1 MLLSLLACGV
11 PSGTISESGI
21 TTSVSMPVFLTT
33 PELESPRNRTERA
46 LAKHIRSARETIDVA
61 VYDFGLELPAREMAM
76 AAENGVTVRVVTDGD
91 EMDEE
96 GILLLQESGIEVVYR
111 PEGDRIMHHK
121 FAVVDGQSV
130 WTGSTNWTETGTTMN
145 NNHAMLL
152 TSTDLA
158 DRYTDEF
165 EQMFFGDFG
174 SDKQESDE
182 HSAIALDSGGTAQ
195 VWFSP
200 QDEPVDELLS
210 AIAAAESEIYFMIF
224 SFTRD
229 DVVEA
234 LVDAQARG
242 VNVLGI
248 FDESQARMS
257 YSVDEDLADAGIPV
271 YIDGNDNTSGFSGG
285 KLHHKV
291 MIIDPGVN
299 NTVIT
304 GSMNWSTSGNSSN
317 DENLLVL
324 QGTGIDKTLMT
335 DFCQQLSKA
344 TKHDMA
350 PKGQAPCRARPPVEE
365 EADVSCPAEGE
376 DPASC
381 VIINEFLPNP
391 SGTDRGQEFVEIVN
405 TSEED
410 ISLEGWSLSDASS
423 SDRHVFS
430 GTLAAGAGLVVFD
443 TGEHGDVPAAIV
455 STSTY
460 LSLNNSGDTITLHDA
475 SGGDIDV
482 VDYTTSAE
490 GVSWNRARDGAAPL
504 VEDDWMYHDDLSA
517 LDSSPGTLADGSD
530 F

>member
-1 MLLSLLACGV
+1 MLLSLLACGA
-11 PSGTISESGI
+11 PDGALSESALS
-21 TTSVSMPVFLTT
+21 TSVALPIFITT
-33 PELESPRNRTERA
+33 PEVESPRNQTEMA
-46 LAKHIRSARETIDVA
+46 LVQHIRSARETIDVA
-61 VYDFGLELPAREMAM
+61 VYDFELELPAREMAI
-76 AAENGVTVRVVTDGD
+76 AVDNGVTVRVVTDGD
-91 EMDEE
+91 ELDED
-96 GILLLQESGIEVVYR
+96 GILMLQESGIEVVYR

-152 TSTDLA
+152 NSTDLA

-174 SDKQESDE
+174 SDKEASDE
-182 HSAIALDSGGTAQ
+182 HSALALDSGGTAQ

-210 AIAAAESEIYFMIF
+210 AIEDAESGIYFMIF

-242 VNVLGI
+242 VNVVGI

-257 YSVDEDLADAGIPV
+257 YSVDEDLADAGVPV
-271 YIDGNDNTSGFSGG
+271 YIDGNNNTSGFSGG

-324 QGTGIDKTLMT
+324 QGSGIDKPLMR
-335 DFCQQLSKA
+335 DFCRQLMAA
-344 TKHDMA
+344 TLHSMA
-350 PKGQAPCRARPPVEE
+350 PKGKAPCRAPPVEE
-365 EADVSCPAEGE
+365 VDVSCPVDGAA
-376 DPASC
+376 PSSC

-391 SGTDRGQEFVEIVN
+391 SGTDRGQEFVELVN
-405 TSEED
+405 TSAED
-410 ISLEGWSLSDASS
+410 ISLEGWSLSDEVG

-430 GTLAAGAGLVVFD
+430 GTLSAGAGLVVFD
-443 TGEHGDVPAAIV
+443 MGEHDDIPAAIV
-455 STSTY
+455 STSSY
-460 LSLNNSGDTITLHDA
+460 LSLNNSGDTITLHDSTGA
-475 SGGDIDV
+475 PVDV
-482 VDYTTSAE
+482 VGYTTSAD
-490 GVSWNRARDGAAPL
+490 GVSWNRARDGTAPMSD
-504 VEDDWMYHDDLSA
+504 EGWIYHDDLSN
-517 LDSSPGTLADGSD
+517 LDSSPGTRVDGTEY
-530 F
+530 

>member
-1 MLLSLLACGV
+1 MLLSLLACGAPDGV
-11 PSGTISESGI
+11 LSESALS
-21 TTSVSMPVFLTT
+21 TSVALPIFLTT
-33 PELESPRNRTERA
+33 PEMDSPRNQTELA
-46 LAKHIRSARETIDVA
+46 LIEHIRSARETIDVA
-61 VYDFGLELPAREMAM
+61 VYDFGLELPAQEMAT
-76 AAENGVTVRVVTDGD
+76 AADNGVTVRVVTDGD
-91 EMDEE
+91 ELDEE

-121 FAVVDGQSV
+121 FAVVDGQSI

-152 TSTDLA
+152 SSTDLA

-174 SDKQESDE
+174 SDKEASDE

-210 AIAAAESEIYFMIF
+210 AIAGAESEIYFMIF

-234 LVDAQARG
+234 LVEAQSRG

-257 YSVDEDLADAGIPV
+257 YSVDEDLADAGVPV

-324 QGTGIDKTLMT
+324 QGTGIDKTLMR
-335 DFCQQLSKA
+335 DFCQQLSIS

-350 PKGQAPCRARPPVEE
+350 PKGSAPCRARPVEE
-365 EADVSCPAEGE
+365 EVEVSCPAEGE
-376 DPASC
+376 DLSSC

-391 SGTDRGQEFVEIVN
+391 SGSDRGEEFVELVN

-410 ISLEGWSLSDASS
+410 ISLEGWSLSDESG

-443 TGEHGDVPAAIV
+443 MGDHDDIPTAIV

-475 SGGDIDV
+475 SGASIDV
-482 VDYTTSAE
+482 VRYTTSAD
-490 GVSWNRARDGAAPL
+490 GVSWNRERDGIAPL
-504 VEDDWMYHDDLSA
+504 GGDDWMYHDDLSS
-517 LDSSPGTLADGSD
+517 LSSSPGTLADGSA

>member
-1 MLLSLLACGV
+1 MLLSLLACGASDGV
-11 PSGTISESGI
+11 LSESGI
-21 TTSVSMPVFLTT
+21 TTSVALPIFLTT
-33 PELESPRNRTERA
+33 PESESLHNQTERA

-61 VYDFGLELPAREMAM
+61 VYDFGLELPAQELAV
-76 AAENGVTVRVVTDGD
+76 AADNGVTVRVVTDGD

-96 GILLLQESGIEVVYR
+96 GILMLQESGIEVVYR

-152 TSTDLA
+152 TSTELA

-174 SDKQESDE
+174 SDKEASNE

-229 DVVEA
+229 DVVDA
-234 LVDAQARG
+234 LVDAQDRG

-257 YSVDEDLADAGIPV
+257 YSVDEDLADAGVPV

-324 QGTGIDKTLMT
+324 QGTGIDKTLMQ
-335 DFCQQLSKA
+335 DFCQQLSMA

-350 PKGQAPCRARPPVEE
+350 PKGSAPCRARPPVEVID
-365 EADVSCPAEGE
+365 ASCPADGE

-391 SGTDRGQEFVEIVN
+391 SGSDRGQEFVEIVN

-410 ISLEGWSLSDASS
+410 ISLEGWSLSDEAS

-430 GTLAAGAGLVVFD
+430 GILAAGAGLVVFD
-443 TGEHGDVPAAIV
+443 MGEHDDIPTAVV

-475 SGGDIDV
+475 SGEDIDV
-482 VDYTTSAE
+482 VSYTTSAD
-490 GVSWNRARDGAAPL
+490 GVSWNRERDGLAPL
-504 VEDDWMYHDDLSA
+504 VADDWTYHDELSTLA
-517 LDSSPGTLADGSD
+517 SSPGTLADGSE